1 MKTTSLLALAAI
13 CAAACSARA
22 DIEAKLTREGHVTFG
37 DTGLALSPTV
47 YAEGWHGAAFSR
59 AERFSKFPD
68 AKTGTAAW
76 LLKGSRD
83 AQLGHGT
90 TRLVAAADGRA
101 SFRAEF
107 VSDAAQKPEGV
118 LLSMNLPASRFGGLA
133 WTADAKKGVFPPS
146 FTPGKTSL
154 FSGKVR
160 RVAFD
165 LPGGGALDFAFDEP
179 TSVLLQDSRKWG
191 DNFTLRIGSGRVSF
205 GKGATRVLSG
215 TVGASEPLC
224 VAYASPTRI
233 LPGDDWV
240 PLDYKKDI
248 LAGSALDFSGMG
260 LQDAPAGKHGWLKNV
275 GGHFEFEKL
284 PGVSQRF
291 YGVNFCF
298 TGTRWSRASCASA
311 TTRSACTTTNATS
324 SAGRAGSSSIRR

>member
-37 DTGLALSPTV
+37 DTGLALLPTV
-47 YAEGWHGAAFSR
+47 YAEGWHGSAFSR
-59 AERFSKFPD
+59 AERFNKFPN
-68 AKTGTAAW
+68 AKTGTASW
-76 LLKGSRD
+76 ILKGFRD
-83 AQLGHGT
+83 VQLGHGT
-90 TRLVAAADGRA
+90 TRLVAASDGRVA
-101 SFRAEF
+101 FSAEF
-107 VSDAAQKPEGV
+107 ASDADQRPEGV
-118 LLSMNLPASRFGGLA
+118 LLSMNFPASRFGGLG

-160 RVAFD
+160 RVSLA
-165 LPGGGALDFAFDEP
+165 LPGGGALDFAFDGP
-179 TSVLLQDSRKWG
+179 TAVLLQDSRRWG
-191 DNFTLRIGSGRVSF
+191 NNFTLRIGCGRVPF

-215 TVGASEPLC
+215 TVGASEPLR

-260 LQDAPAGKHGWLKNV
+260 LQDAPAGKNG
-275 GGHFEFEKL
+275 
-284 PGVSQRF
+284 
-291 YGVNFCF
+291 
-298 TGTRWSRASCASA
+298 
-311 TTRSACTTTNATS
+311 
-324 SAGRAGSSSIRR
+324 